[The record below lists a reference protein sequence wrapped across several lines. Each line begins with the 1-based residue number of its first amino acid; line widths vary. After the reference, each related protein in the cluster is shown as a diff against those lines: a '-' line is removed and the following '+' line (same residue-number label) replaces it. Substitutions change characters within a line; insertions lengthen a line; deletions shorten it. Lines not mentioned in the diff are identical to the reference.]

1 LAPRRAIEEPE
12 RPALKVRLRASVA
25 QTRAA
30 LGLVWSSSPRGTIAI
45 AVLTVFASLLPPA
58 VAYVGKWIIDAVV
71 DAVAAPVGPLKDEAT
86 RQALIYVGIEL
97 GLVAATA
104 AVERA
109 LSLTRS
115 TVGARLGSDV
125 NVRILDKALS
135 LDLVHFEDS
144 EIYDKLTRARQGASS
159 RPLSLVMA
167 QFEVAKGLLSLAG
180 YMGLLLAFSPWMVLA
195 VLAASIPAFISE
207 ARFSQAAYKLRS
219 WRSPETRKLFY
230 LERVLA
236 SDEHAKEVKLLD
248 IGKHLLGRYAEM
260 SEKFVAEDRK
270 LQLRRAAWGFVFA
283 QLGSAT
289 FYVCYALVALAAIAG
304 RLTLGGMTLYL
315 VAFKQAQ
322 SSFASVLGAIG
333 GMYEDSLYVANLF
346 EFLSIPTTETQAPPE
361 GLAELDERGL
371 RFEGVGFRYPGVE
384 RWAVRD
390 VSFFV
395 PAGGSLAL
403 VGENG
408 AGKTTL
414 VKLLT
419 RLYEPTEGRV
429 LLDGKDLRAWDEHV
443 LRRRI
448 GVLFQDFG
456 KYQLA
461 LRENVA
467 FGDLPKLQDDD
478 ALHEAVDRGGAT
490 DIVARA
496 PAGLDSQLGK
506 WFKGGVDLSGGEWQ
520 RIALARAL
528 VRKDASVV
536 VLDEPTSALDAQAEH
551 RVFERLREMAAGR
564 IAVFVSHRYATV
576 RRADQILVL
585 DRGAIVERGTHEEL
599 VAIADGRYAHAFRL
613 QAEGYR

>member
-1 LAPRRAIEEPE
+1 LAPRRIVEEPD
-12 RPALKVRLRASVA
+12 RPALKVRLRASIA

-30 LGLVWSSSPRGTIAI
+30 LGLVWASSPRGTLAL
-45 AVLTVFASLLPPA
+45 AVLTVVASLLPPA
-58 VAYVGKWIIDAVV
+58 IAYVGKWIIDAVLA
-71 DAVAAPVGPLKDEAT
+71 AVAAPVGPLKDAAT
-86 RQALIYVGIEL
+86 RQALVYVAVEL
-97 GLVAATA
+97 GLVATAA
-104 AVERA
+104 AVERG

-115 TVGARLGSDV
+115 VVGARLGSDV
-125 NVRILDKALS
+125 NVKILDKALS

-167 QFEVAKGLLSLAG
+167 QFEIAKGLLSLAG
-180 YMGLLLAFSPWMVLA
+180 YLGLLIAFSPWMVLA
-195 VLAASIPAFISE
+195 VLAASIPAFLSE
-207 ARFSQAAYKLRS
+207 ARFSQAAFRLRS
-219 WRSPETRKLFY
+219 WRSPETRKQFY

-248 IGKHLLGRYAEM
+248 IGKHLLDRYRETT
-260 SEKFVAEDRK
+260 ETFVRDDRK
-270 LQLRRAAWGFVFA
+270 LAIRRAAWGFVLT
-283 QLGSAT
+283 QIGSAT

-322 SSFASVLGAIG
+322 GSFALVLGAIG
-333 GMYEDSLYVANLF
+333 GMYEDSLYVSNLF
-346 EFLSIPTTETQAPPE
+346 AFLAIPTTRTEAP
-361 GLAELDERGL
+361 LDDVAVLDERGL
-371 RFEGVGFRYPGVE
+371 RFDNVGFKYPGTE
-384 RWAVRD
+384 RWAVRSVD
-390 VSFFV
+390 IFV

-419 RLYEPTEGRV
+419 RLYTPTEGRV
-429 LLDGKDLRAWDEHV
+429 LLDGKDLRAWDERT

-456 KYQLA
+456 RYQFM

-467 FGDLPKLQDDD
+467 FGDLPKLTDD
-478 ALHEAVDRGGAT
+478 AALLEAVDQGGAT
-490 DIVARA
+490 EILERS

-506 WFKGGVDLSGGEWQ
+506 WFKGGVELSGGEWQ
-520 RIALARAL
+520 RVALARAL

-536 VLDEPTSALDAQAEH
+536 VLDEPTSALDATAEH

-564 IAVFVSHRYATV
+564 IAVFVSHRYSTV

-585 DRGAIVERGTHEEL
+585 DHGTIVERGTHADL
-599 VAIADGRYAHAFRL
+599 LALDGRYAHAFRL

>member
-1 LAPRRAIEEPE
+1 M
-12 RPALKVRLRASVA
+12 RASIA

-30 LGLVWSSSPRGTIAI
+30 LGLVWASSPRGTLAL
-45 AVLTVFASLLPPA
+45 AVLTVVASLLPPA
-58 VAYVGKWIIDAVV
+58 IAYVGKWIIDAVLA
-71 DAVAAPVGPLKDEAT
+71 AVAAPVGPLKDAAT
-86 RQALIYVGIEL
+86 RQALVYVAVEL
-97 GLVAATA
+97 GLVATAA
-104 AVERA
+104 AVERG

-115 TVGARLGSDV
+115 VVGARLGSDV
-125 NVRILDKALS
+125 NVKILDKALS

-167 QFEVAKGLLSLAG
+167 QFEIAKGLLSLAG
-180 YMGLLLAFSPWMVLA
+180 YLGLLIAFSPWMVLA
-195 VLAASIPAFISE
+195 VLAASIPAFLSE
-207 ARFSQAAYKLRS
+207 ARFSQAAFRLRS
-219 WRSPETRKLFY
+219 WRSPETRKQFY

-248 IGKHLLGRYAEM
+248 IGKHLLDRYRETT
-260 SEKFVAEDRK
+260 ETFVRDDRK
-270 LQLRRAAWGFVFA
+270 LAIRRAAWGFVLT
-283 QLGSAT
+283 QIGSAT

-322 SSFASVLGAIG
+322 GSFALVLGAIG
-333 GMYEDSLYVANLF
+333 GMYEDSLYVSNLF
-346 EFLSIPTTETQAPPE
+346 AFLAIPTTRTEAP
-361 GLAELDERGL
+361 LDDVAVLDERGL
-371 RFEGVGFRYPGVE
+371 RFDNVGFKYPGTE
-384 RWAVRD
+384 RWAVRSVD
-390 VSFFV
+390 IFV

-419 RLYEPTEGRV
+419 RLYTPTEGRV
-429 LLDGKDLRAWDEHV
+429 LLDGKDLRAWDERT

-456 KYQLA
+456 RYQFM

-467 FGDLPKLQDDD
+467 FGDLPKLTDD
-478 ALHEAVDRGGAT
+478 AALLEAVDQGGAT
-490 DIVARA
+490 EILERS

-506 WFKGGVDLSGGEWQ
+506 WFKGGVELSGGEWQ
-520 RIALARAL
+520 RVALARAL

-536 VLDEPTSALDAQAEH
+536 VLDEPTSALDATAEH

-564 IAVFVSHRYATV
+564 IAVFVSHRYSTV

-585 DRGAIVERGTHEEL
+585 DHGTIVERGTHADL
-599 VAIADGRYAHAFRL
+599 LALDGRYAHAFRL

>member
-1 LAPRRAIEEPE
+1 
-12 RPALKVRLRASVA
+12 LRASIA

-30 LGLVWSSSPRGTIAI
+30 LGLVWASSPRGTLAL
-45 AVLTVFASLLPPA
+45 AVLTVVASLLPPA
-58 VAYVGKWIIDAVV
+58 IAYVGKWIIDAVLA
-71 DAVAAPVGPLKDEAT
+71 AVAAPVGPLKDAAT
-86 RQALIYVGIEL
+86 RQALVYVAVEL
-97 GLVAATA
+97 GLVATAA
-104 AVERA
+104 AVERG

-115 TVGARLGSDV
+115 VVGARLGSDV
-125 NVRILDKALS
+125 NVKILDKALS

-167 QFEVAKGLLSLAG
+167 QFEIAKGLLSLAG
-180 YMGLLLAFSPWMVLA
+180 YLGLLIAFSPWMVLA
-195 VLAASIPAFISE
+195 VLAASIPAFLSE
-207 ARFSQAAYKLRS
+207 ARFSQAAFRLRS
-219 WRSPETRKLFY
+219 WRSPETRKQFY

-248 IGKHLLGRYAEM
+248 IGKHLLDRYRETT
-260 SEKFVAEDRK
+260 ETFVRDDRK
-270 LQLRRAAWGFVFA
+270 LAIRRAAWGFVLT
-283 QLGSAT
+283 QIGSAT

-322 SSFASVLGAIG
+322 GSFALVLGAIG
-333 GMYEDSLYVANLF
+333 GMYEDSLYVSNLF
-346 EFLSIPTTETQAPPE
+346 AFLAIPTTRTEAP
-361 GLAELDERGL
+361 LDDVAVLDERGL
-371 RFEGVGFRYPGVE
+371 RFDNVGFKYPGTE
-384 RWAVRD
+384 RWAVRSVD
-390 VSFFV
+390 IFV

-419 RLYEPTEGRV
+419 RLYTPTEGRV
-429 LLDGKDLRAWDEHV
+429 LLDGKDLRAWDERT

-456 KYQLA
+456 RYQFM

-467 FGDLPKLQDDD
+467 FGDLPKLTDD
-478 ALHEAVDRGGAT
+478 AALLEAVDQGGAT
-490 DIVARA
+490 EILERS

-506 WFKGGVDLSGGEWQ
+506 WFKGGVELSGGEWQ
-520 RIALARAL
+520 RVALARAL

-536 VLDEPTSALDAQAEH
+536 VLDEPTSALDATAEH

-564 IAVFVSHRYATV
+564 IAVFVSHRYSTV

-585 DRGAIVERGTHEEL
+585 DHGTIVERGTHADL
-599 VAIADGRYAHAFRL
+599 LALDGRYAHAFRL